1 MKIGRE
7 SILTLKA
14 TKEGPRQVLIIGS
27 RNKPIAVRDA
37 ATGKKMY
44 QKSSLLELKYEHFL
58 LLSVVIVL
66 VIICRWQTFM

>member
-1 MKIGRE
+1 MGEPIKIGRE

-37 ATGKKMY
+37 ATGK
-44 QKSSLLELKYEHFL
+44 EVF
-58 LLSVVIVL
+58 
-66 VIICRWQTFM
+66 